1 MRCDLENVFLIDF
14 DIYFGKGIVNFEYGL
29 GYDVVI
35 KLIRDLIGKY
45 FRVFFDNY
53 FISKIYW

>member
-45 FRVFFDNY
+45 FYVFFYNY
-53 FISKIYW
+53 FISV